1 MQNGRNGQ
9 NWQIGEV
16 EIQRVVEFEAPLLD
30 PFAIYPDADAET
42 LARHKSWLEPRL
54 QDSETGLL
62 ILAFHTF
69 VIRTPRHVI
78 LVDTCGGNDKQRPQK
93 PRYHM
98 NSWPYL
104 ENLAAAGVQLDDV
117 DFVLCTHLH
126 VDHVGWNTRLVDGRW
141 VPTFPNAKYL
151 FARDE
156 WAFWEE
162 EYKTERYTDDPYYE
176 DSILPVIEAGSA
188 VMVDGDHVIDDWVRL
203 SPTPGHTP
211 GHVCVHVE
219 SGGAQAVMSGD
230 LMHHPLQCAEPDW
243 SSCFCVDPAASAAT
257 RREFL
262 ATHAETPTLVMPA
275 HFPSPGAGRIIEA
288 GDTWRFKFSDEE

>member
-1 MQNGRNGQ
+1 M
-9 NWQIGEV
+9 
-16 EIQRVVEFEAPLLD
+16 PT
-30 PFAIYPDADAET
+30 P
-42 LARHKSWLEPRL
+42 KRL
-54 QDSETGLL
+54 HATNPGWSRGCRTPETGLL

-176 DSILPVIEAGSA
+176 DSILPVIRGRFS
-188 VMVDGDHVIDDWVRL
+188 RN
-203 SPTPGHTP
+203 
-211 GHVCVHVE
+211 
-219 SGGAQAVMSGD
+219 GG
-230 LMHHPLQCAEPDW
+230 
-243 SSCFCVDPAASAAT
+243 
-257 RREFL
+257 
-262 ATHAETPTLVMPA
+262 
-275 HFPSPGAGRIIEA
+275 
-288 GDTWRFKFSDEE
+288 WRPRHR